1 MKKYNY
7 LINGEIVYLIR
18 NNKTIKVEVE
28 YQTTDSGNKS
38 TVKIFLRQPGWF
50 NWQKYEFVKRYELLS
65 EEDISEILEER
76 IKETYITEIL

>member
-1 MKKYNY
+1 M
-7 LINGEIVYLIR
+7 
-18 NNKTIKVEVE
+18 
-28 YQTTDSGNKS
+28 
-38 TVKIFLRQPGWF
+38 KIFLRQPGWF